1 MFDSAVLVERRGRN
15 DKEKRNQKNTGKRK
29 EISRI
34 RSKRIF
40 DLTIATLVLIGIAP
54 AMLVIAWLVRRD
66 GGPVFF
72 GHHRLGASGQV
83 FRCWKFRTMVVDADR
98 VLHELLARDPEARAE
113 WERDF
118 KLRSDPRITAIGNF
132 LRKTSLDEL
141 PQLFNVLV
149 GDMSLAGPRPI
160 VSQEVERYGAYI
172 TSYWQCRPGLSG
184 PWQVS
189 GRNDVSYQTRVWLD
203 HAYVEN
209 WSFGRDVAIL
219 AKTVVVVLRR
229 SGAY

>member
-1 MFDSAVLVERRGRN
+1 MFDSAIVVRRQGRN
-15 DKEKRNQKNTGKRK
+15 KKQNPKYKSPGKRK
-29 EISRI
+29 EIHRI
-34 RSKRIF
+34 RSKRVF
-40 DLTIATLVLIGIAP
+40 DLTLAALVLIGIAP
-54 AMLVIAWLVRRD
+54 AMLAIAWLIRRD

-72 GHHRLGASGQV
+72 GHHRIGASGQV

-98 VLHELLARDPEARAE
+98 ALRDLLASDPEARAE

-118 KLRSDPRITAIGNF
+118 KLRQDPRITRIGAF

-149 GDMSLAGPRPI
+149 GEMSLAGPRPI
-160 VSQEVERYGAYI
+160 VSQEVERYGEYI

-203 HAYVEN
+203 HSYVEN
-209 WSFGRDVAIL
+209 WSFARDVAIL

>member
-1 MFDSAVLVERRGRN
+1 MFDSAILCKRQGGDKKEDRGLQ
-15 DKEKRNQKNTGKRK
+15 KAKRRK
-29 EISRI
+29 EIYRI

-54 AMLVIAWLVRRD
+54 AMLMIAWLVRRD

-72 GHHRLGASGQV
+72 GHHRIGASGQV

-98 VLHELLARDPEARAE
+98 VLRDLLARDVEARAE

-118 KLRSDPRITAIGNF
+118 KLRSDPRITAVGAF

-209 WSFGRDVAIL
+209 WSFARDVAIL

>member
-1 MFDSAVLVERRGRN
+1 MFDSAILGELRGRDTQQN
-15 DKEKRNQKNTGKRK
+15 ESPKSPGKRK
-29 EISRI
+29 AIHRI

-40 DLTIATLVLIGIAP
+40 DLVVATLLLIGIAP
-54 AMLVIAWLVRRD
+54 AMLVIAWLIRRD

-98 VLHELLARDPEARAE
+98 VLHDLLAVDAEARAE

-118 KLRSDPRITAIGNF
+118 KLRCDPRITAIGAF
-132 LRKTSLDEL
+132 LRRTSLDEL

-149 GDMSLAGPRPI
+149 GEMSLAGPRPI
-160 VSQEVERYGAYI
+160 VSQEVERYGEYI
-172 TSYWQCRPGLSG
+172 ESYWQCRPGLSG
-184 PWQVS
+184 PWQIS

-203 HAYVEN
+203 HSYVQN
-209 WSFGRDVAIL
+209 WSFSRDVAIL
-219 AKTVVVVLRR
+219 VKTVAVVLTR

>member
-1 MFDSAVLVERRGRN
+1 MFDSAILGKRQGRN
-15 DKEKRNQKNTGKRK
+15 KNKNPNIRSPGKRK
-29 EISRI
+29 EIHRI

-40 DLTIATLVLIGIAP
+40 DLTMAMLLLVGIAP
-54 AMLVIAWLVRRD
+54 AMLVIAWLIRRD

-72 GHHRLGASGQV
+72 GHHRMGASGQV

-98 VLHELLARDPEARAE
+98 VLRELLSRDPEARAE

-118 KLRSDPRITAIGNF
+118 KLRNDPRITAIGGF
-132 LRKTSLDEL
+132 LRRTSLDEL

-149 GDMSLAGPRPI
+149 GEMSLAGPRPI
-160 VSQEVERYGAYI
+160 VSQEIERYGEFIA
-172 TSYWQCRPGLSG
+172 SYWQCRPGLSG
-184 PWQVS
+184 PWQIS

-209 WSFGRDVAIL
+209 WSFARDVAIL
-219 AKTVVVVLRR
+219 AKTVIVVLKR

>member
-1 MFDSAVLVERRGRN
+1 MFDSAILGKRQGRN
-15 DKEKRNQKNTGKRK
+15 DKRNQKIENPGKRK
-29 EISRI
+29 EIYRI

-40 DLTIATLVLIGIAP
+40 DLMIATMVVVGIAP

-72 GHHRLGASGQV
+72 GHHRIGASGQV

-98 VLHELLARDPEARAE
+98 VLRDLLARDPEARAE

-118 KLRSDPRITAIGNF
+118 KLRDDPRITAIGAF

-160 VSQEVERYGAYI
+160 VSQEVERYGEYI

-189 GRNDVSYQTRVWLD
+189 GRNDVSYRTRVWLD
-203 HAYVEN
+203 HSYVEN
-209 WSFGRDVAIL
+209 WSFARDVAIL